1 MIYTIYLENNNSLEL
16 SMTDQAKR
24 NLERLKNQVYKLLP
38 NREEG
43 IDWARSLD
51 SIIEEFCG
59 MYKVLQSQ
67 QDIIFSIICKLEGLY
82 ILTEYEHYGLFR
94 KTIFECLSLITQLT
108 KQC

>member
-1 MIYTIYLENNNSLEL
+1 MIYTISLENSSSIEL
-16 SMTDQAKR
+16 QITDQAKR
-24 NLERLKNQVYKLLP
+24 NFDRLKNQIYKLLP

-43 IDWARSLD
+43 LDWARSLD

-59 MYKVLQSQ
+59 MYKILQSQ

-82 ILTEYEHYGLFR
+82 TLTEYEHYGLFR
-94 KTIFECLSLITQLT
+94 KTIFECLSLITQLI